1 MADEILSVWIDV
13 SEPGAD
19 PERRDQLAHELATGL
34 REAVDGEVAAPPP
47 GGPAVPGTRGT
58 LETIGAVLVTVQ
70 ASVELLRAV
79 HGAIR
84 QWRDRTPAAGATS
97 TLRLQRGDAT
107 IEIAGLPPEKQEELL
122 AGILGVIGEDDDDR
136 N

>member
-13 SEPGAD
+13 SEPGDD
-19 PERRDQLAHELATGL
+19 PDRRDRLAHELAIGL

-79 HGAIR
+79 HGAIKD
-84 QWRDRTPAAGATS
+84 WRDRTPAAGATT
-97 TLRLQRGDAT
+97 TLRLRRGDAT

-122 AGILGVIGEDDDDR
+122 AGILGVFDEDHDDR

>member
-19 PERRDQLAHELATGL
+19 DERRDELAHQLAAGL
-34 REAVDGEVAAPPP
+34 REAIDGEVTAPPP
-47 GGPAVPGTRGT
+47 ADQEVPGTRGT

-79 HGAIR
+79 HGAVR
-84 QWRDRTPAAGATS
+84 DWRDRTPSAEAAA
-97 TLRLQRGDAT
+97 TLRVQRGDAT
-107 IEIAGLPPEKQEELL
+107 IEIAGVPLEKQEELIT
-122 AGILGVIGEDDDDR
+122 GILGVIGGDDDR

>member
-1 MADEILSVWIDV
+1 VADEILSVWIDV

-19 PERRDQLAHELATGL
+19 EERRDVLAHDLAAGL
-34 REAVDGEVAAPPP
+34 RDAVDGEVAAPPP

-84 QWRDRTPAAGATS
+84 DWRDRTPAARATA

-122 AGILGVIGEDDDDR
+122 TGILGIIDGDTDGR
-136 N
+136 T